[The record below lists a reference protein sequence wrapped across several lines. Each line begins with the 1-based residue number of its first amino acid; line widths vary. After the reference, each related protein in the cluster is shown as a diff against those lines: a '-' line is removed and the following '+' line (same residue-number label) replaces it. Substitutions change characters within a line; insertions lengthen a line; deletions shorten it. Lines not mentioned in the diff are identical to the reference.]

1 MSTHNWQDHTQ
12 ACWAWL
18 QTRPEADQ
26 RIRRLLVGQVWTN
39 AIDNMAR
46 PVVVTAIG
54 GHYEQPAGW
63 AIALNG
69 SPVQGLL
76 VALRSLDYYLRR
88 PGRNFQV
95 LRDTQ
100 RATVDAYLASLDR
113 PESQHVTPYP
123 MTMFVDGERVTGPG
137 FHVKP
142 WFWRDPELYERL
154 KAGQGQEEGSQSR
167 PKRMAKKT

>member
-1 MSTHNWQDHTQ
+1 MNTQFWQDHTR

-18 QTRPEADQ
+18 QTRTEEEQ
-26 RIRRLLVGQVWTN
+26 RLRRLLVGRAWTD
-39 AIDNMAR
+39 AIDTLAR

-63 AIALNG
+63 TIALNG
-69 SPVQGLL
+69 SPVQALA

-95 LRDTQ
+95 LRETE
-100 RATVDAYLASLDR
+100 RATVDAYLASLAIPD
-113 PESQHVTPYP
+113 PQHVTPYP
-123 MTMFVDGERVTGPG
+123 MTMFIDGELVTGPA

-154 KAGQGQEEGSQSR
+154 KAGEARQDPQE
-167 PKRMAKKT
+167 